1 MNLKVVSRRIEKFE
15 KLRDKWDYEKER
27 QMTKKIR
34 LPAPKVS
41 GKSFAILAHR
51 GANIQA
57 PENTLPAFAI
67 ALGLGFDFELDVYV
81 TRDGHLVVIHDGTVD
96 RTTDGSGSITEKTL
110 AEVKA
115 LDAGSWFHP
124 VFRGVHIP
132 TLDEVL
138 RLTRKLG
145 GPNRTIAIN
154 IKALSCSI
162 EQKIVR
168 LVEKYGMVS
177 QVFTFDMPLES
188 AKRFKKANPN
198 FHVAASVRDKG
209 SAIVTAGTTSPEGLP
224 LETVLSLPYIDCLWA
239 WEVERRWI
247 TPEEVAK
254 VHNYRKK
261 IYATT
266 MCIGRPTEWERL
278 IEAGVDGMCVDDALK
293 LRELLHSKYR
303 AYDLEGKWTQ
313 NGRSQFK

>member
-1 MNLKVVSRRIEKFE
+1 MRARAKFA
-15 KLRDKWDYEKER
+15 
-27 QMTKKIR
+27 
-34 LPAPKVS
+34 APKFS
-41 GKSFAILAHR
+41 RKSFAILAHR
-51 GANIQA
+51 GAIIQA
-57 PENTLPAFAI
+57 PENTLPAFAV
-67 ALGLGFDFELDVYV
+67 ALGLGFDFELDVYM

-96 RTTDGSGSITEKTL
+96 RTTDGKGRITEKRL

-132 TLDEVL
+132 TLGEVL

-154 IKALSCSI
+154 IKALTRGI

-168 LVEKYGMVS
+168 LVEKCGMVN

-198 FHVAASVRDKG
+198 FRVTASVRDKG
-209 SAIVTAGTTSPEGLP
+209 SDIVTAGTTPPEGLP

-247 TPEEVAK
+247 TPDVVAK
-254 VHNYRKK
+254 VHNYRKE

-266 MCIGRPTEWERL
+266 MCIERPAEWERL
-278 IEAGVDGMCVDDALK
+278 IEAGVDGMCVNDALK
-293 LRELLHSKYR
+293 LRDLLHSKYR
-303 AYDLEGKWTQ
+303 AYDTEGNTIW
-313 NGRSQFK
+313 